1 MSARWFASW
10 ICTRYRLEEP
20 SAPLPCHG
28 THRRVM
34 PCSHRSFGA
43 FQVAPLPA
51 LVQDAYRGYIA
62 MLAVADDCR
71 KMGIGK
77 RSHFAIGPACLCGA
91 RRWLDD
97 RLCLCCCE
105 GTTLVRLS
113 VDAMMRQSCEEV
125 PEQLYTMPQGMP
137 CSTALAYHGRPH
149 GIAHRN
155 LRQPAGSQ
163 PKPSALARLCAGRA
177 GDRGLQ

>member
-1 MSARWFASW
+1 
-10 ICTRYRLEEP
+10 
-20 SAPLPCHG
+20 
-28 THRRVM
+28 M

-51 LVQDAYRGYIA
+51 LLQDAYRGYIA

-77 RSHFAIGPACLCGA
+77 RSHSAIGPACLCGA
-91 RRWLDD
+91 RRRLDD
-97 RLCLCCCE
+97 RLCPCCCE

-125 PEQLYTMPQGMP
+125 PEQRTMPQGMP
-137 CSTALAYHGRPH
+137 CSTALAYHGVTAWDSTSKPLAPR
-149 GIAHRN
+149 
-155 LRQPAGSQ
+155 SQ
-163 PKPSALARLCAGRA
+163 AEAALARLRAGRA